1 MVKCQGCGTENPD
14 KSRFCIGCGKEIPP
28 EVSTA
33 PGCCPACG
41 AEATPGSRFCVGC
54 GKPLPAGG
62 IGIKAVCPSCGAQ
75 NDAGSRFCTGCGA
88 SLEATRPDAGPGMR
102 GPGAAAG
109 VFQQYLSLLDGK
121 MKQAGFDTIEIPPLL
136 NLERCYRRQKFEIS
150 KIGHVTTFCGLQII
164 DEPAKAAHLKSYSV
178 SVFDYAV
185 RNKGY
190 LARNAFQPL
199 VVYPVILAPGC
210 EADARQFLDS
220 YWPKHWMAYEFPV
233 VVDVV
238 SKTMIFHRSK
248 PLWGFMYHEGIRK
261 DAEALFNPA

>member
-1 MVKCQGCGTENPD
+1 MAKCQACGTDNLE

-28 EVSTA
+28 ETPAGS
-33 PGCCPACG
+33 GRCPACG
-41 AEATPGSRFCVGC
+41 AEAPEGSKFCVGC

-62 IGIKAVCPSCGAQ
+62 IAAKPVCSSCGAQ
-75 NDAGSRFCTGCGA
+75 NEEGSRFCTGCGGA
-88 SLEATRPDAGPGMR
+88 LGVPGRDAVPGP
-102 GPGAAAG
+102 AG
-109 VFQQYLSLLDGK
+109 VGVAGGALRNYLANLDGK

-136 NLERCYRRQKFEIS
+136 KLERCYRRQKFEIS
-150 KIGHVTTFCGLQII
+150 KIGHVTTFCGIQLMN
-164 DEPAKAAHLKSYSV
+164 EPAKAAHLKSYSA
-178 SVFDYAV
+178 SIFDYAL

-199 VVYPVILAPGC
+199 VVYPVIVAPGC

-238 SKTMIFHRSK
+238 SKTMVFHQSK